1 MSLGEDGAVAADSGP
16 VAGQPVDAALVKT
29 GGAPR
34 ALSALEQ
41 TRVNDDERTE
51 HDGARER
58 PPGRD
63 HRASKCEPE
72 QERHRCRD
80 QQSKIRDAEVCAIEI
95 GDALS
100 PRLQTPLVFGD
111 RLPDLKAFGA
121 RVCHGNATTVRHG
134 GAALQGC
141 LG

>member
-16 VAGQPVDAALVKT
+16 AAGQPVDAALVKT

-41 TRVNDDERTE
+41 TCVNDDERTE

-72 QERHRCRD
+72 QERHRRRD
-80 QQSKIRDAEVCAIEI
+80 QQSKIRDAEMCAIEI

-111 RLPDLKAFGA
+111 RLADLKAFGA
-121 RVCHGNATTVRHG
+121 GVCHGNATTVRHC